1 MSLIPGLDTLRTVG
15 VGLMVAGICS
25 IGAGLGGYFKGKIA
39 GKAEVQTILDKA
51 VANANAAAAIASENY
66 RRSEAEWQDKI
77 AKAQTSYTERQAQ
90 HETELASVRAAA
102 AADVGKLRRALSR
115 VAASGAAPSDSTP
128 PQVTAPAPQGSYWA
142 KVCNYR
148 QSLQETLKL
157 TLTPIEPCL
166 LGGPDKPQPNVR

>member
-128 PQVTAPAPQGSYWA
+128 STGDCASAAG
-142 KVCNYR
+142 
-148 QSLQETLKL
+148 E
-157 TLTPIEPCL
+157 L
-166 LGGPDKPQPNVR
+166 LGQGLQLSAELARDAETNADAYRALLAGWPR